1 MKKRILTGITTTGI
15 PHIGNFIGAIKPALE
30 LSKDYD
36 DSFFF
41 LADYH
46 SIIKNNSTDEIK
58 ESVKSIALAWLSCG
72 LDPTKTIFYRQSDV
86 PEILELTWILNC
98 VTAKGL
104 MNRAHAYKSAVSQ
117 NNNDPDKGINMGLF
131 SYPILMAADI
141 LMFDSTHVP
150 VGSDQN
156 QHIEM
161 TRDIATRFNH
171 LYGPLLTVPDSI
183 IQDKE
188 KVVLG
193 LDGRKMS
200 KSYGNVIPLLE
211 SQKTLKKSIM
221 KIVTN
226 SLEPGEPKDSKNCTV
241 FDLYKNF
248 ATEDEIINLQT
259 AYDEGIS
266 WGDAKEKLFLKI
278 NSQLEPIRNKY
289 DELYQ
294 DKNYINDVLHDGA
307 TKARSYAVEKIS
319 QIKEVIGISKIT

>member
-1 MKKRILTGITTTGI
+1 MNKRILTGITTTGT
-15 PHIGNFIGAIKPALE
+15 PHIGNFIGAIRPALE
-30 LSKDYD
+30 MSNEYD
-36 DSFFF
+36 ESFFF

-46 SIIKNNSTDEIK
+46 SIIKNNNTNDIK
-58 ESVKSIALAWLSCG
+58 ESVKNIALAWLSCG

-104 MNRAHAYKSAVSQ
+104 MNRAHAYKAAVSL
-117 NNNDPDKGINMGLF
+117 NKDDPDKGINMGLF
-131 SYPILMAADI
+131 SYPVLMAADI

-171 LYGPLLTVPDSI
+171 LYGPVLTVPESI

-211 SQKTLKKSIM
+211 SEKTLKKSIM

-226 SLEPGEPKDSKNCTV
+226 SLEPGEPKDSKDCTV
-241 FDLYKNF
+241 FDLYKHF
-248 ATEDEIINLQT
+248 ATEDEVLALQN

-278 NSQLEPIRNKY
+278 NSQLEPIRNKH
-289 DELYQ
+289 DELHQ
-294 DKNYINDVLHDGA
+294 NKDYINDVLHDGA
-307 TKARSYAVEKIS
+307 KKAKSSASEKIS
-319 QIKEVIGISKIT
+319 QIKEAIGISKIT